1 MDKTINP
8 TRNLKGTI
16 RVPGD
21 SPISHRAA
29 FLSALCTGPVEIT
42 NYSTGLESQSAL
54 TCLQQLGLEI
64 ESRPE
69 ENKTIINGKGL
80 AGIIQPTEPIDVKT
94 SVIAARMICGVLGSC
109 DFESEVVCDEMI
121 ANLPM
126 RRVIEPLEQMGA
138 KIESTNYRF
147 PLKVKGGKLAGIRYA
162 MPVSSSQVK
171 GAMLIAGLVAD
182 GATEIIERIPSRD
195 HFERLLAYFGIKIK
209 KSRVEPKPSN
219 EDPLTKRFKK
229 AAGIVSPDIKGDMI
243 SIRGGQKLVQKP
255 IIIPGDLSAASY
267 WIIAGLLVDGS
278 EIKVEDVGLNP
289 TRLGFVEVLKKMKAP
304 IIVRQNGEYG
314 FEPYGAIEIKSSPI
328 KGRRMVGEL
337 IPTIIDELPV
347 MAIVAAAAQGTSV
360 IRDAYELRHQKTDR
374 IKTIA
379 ANLRKMGV
387 KVGELEDGLAID
399 GGTELEGAEIETFGD
414 HRIAMS
420 FAIAALI
427 AKTPS
432 VIKDAECVE
441 VSYPGFW
448 DDFDKLVNGE
458 LRS

>member
-8 TRNLKGTI
+8 VKNLRGSIKM
-16 RVPGD
+16 PGD

-29 FLSALCTGPVEIT
+29 FLAAICEGAVEIR
-42 NYSTGLESQSAL
+42 NFSPGIESQAAL
-54 TCLQQLGLEI
+54 KCIAQLGVEI
-64 ESRPE
+64 EQRDD
-69 ENKTIINGKGL
+69 ILVIHGKGPKH
-80 AGIIQPTEPIDVKT
+80 IVQPPGPIDVGT
-94 SVIAARMICGVLGSC
+94 SVIAARILSGVLASC
-109 DFESEVVCDEMI
+109 EFESQVICHEMI
-121 ANLPM
+121 SNVPM

-138 KIESTNYRF
+138 LIESSNYRM
-147 PLKVKGGKLAGIRYA
+147 PLKITGGKLKGIRYA

-171 GAMLIAGLVAD
+171 GALLMAGLNAD

-195 HFERLLAYFGIKIK
+195 HFERLLAYFGVRVK
-209 KSRVEPKPSN
+209 KSKVEPKPSN

-229 AAGIVSPDIKGDMI
+229 ATGVVSPDIKGDMV
-243 SIRGGQKLVQKP
+243 SIKGGQKIIPRPLV
-255 IIIPGDLSAASY
+255 IPGDLSAASY
-267 WIIAGLLVDGS
+267 FIIAGLLVDGS
-278 EIKVEDVGLNP
+278 EIRVEDVGLNP

-304 IIVRQNGEYG
+304 ITVRQTGEYG
-314 FEPYGAIEIKSSPI
+314 YEPVGNIEIKAAKI

-337 IPTIIDELPV
+337 IPSIIDELPV

-374 IKTIA
+374 IKSLS

-399 GGTELEGAEIETFGD
+399 GGVQLEGAELDSFGD

-427 AKTPS
+427 ADGPS
-432 VIKDAECVE
+432 VIKGAECVE

-448 DDFDKLVNGE
+448 DDFDRLVHKE
-458 LRS
+458 LPVAK